1 MQRFVNM
8 ASEDASEWTVA
19 AKLGEVLASDRF
31 DKDSISQG
39 ELGLSQAFCL
49 LWQNQNTGD
58 VAGRLRPNVMTTMA
72 TAAVLLDLYVLDK
85 IDFNKDIKHW
95 MDRTREVITVKVKDT
110 TLTGTYLDQALFLD
124 IVKYHQAAKGKPR
137 TIVEWIIHGSYER
150 ENSATIVL
158 DSLVLHGI
166 LKRESKLFGRRYPIV
181 DANPKQKLVSEI
193 RQTVLLNQPAVGFI
207 WTLLKLV
214 YEADCCAGKK
224 MPLLSMY
231 FEVDELQMAK
241 ENMKMLV
248 TVNVLSEQVAN
259 EDVDCSQSFELEVVG

>member
-1 MQRFVNM
+1 MGDKGLTILRKALFADSYTKKYRDVDLTGVKKKGVTWIFVFF
-8 ASEDASEWTVA
+8 SFS
-19 AKLGEVLASDRF
+19 L
-31 DKDSISQG
+31 
-39 ELGLSQAFCL
+39 
-49 LWQNQNTGD
+49 
-58 VAGRLRPNVMTTMA
+58 
-72 TAAVLLDLYVLDK
+72 LLD
-85 IDFNKDIKHW
+85 
-95 MDRTREVITVKVKDT
+95 
-110 TLTGTYLDQALFLD
+110 
-124 IVKYHQAAKGKPR
+124 
-137 TIVEWIIHGSYER
+137 
-150 ENSATIVL
+150 
-158 DSLVLHGI
+158 
-166 LKRESKLFGRRYPIV
+166 
-181 DANPKQKLVSEI
+181 PKQKLVSEI